1 MSVMSSSRFPAV
13 VDDVTVRLIAA
24 VVLVIGVVAL
34 GTQQW
39 WLYAVL
45 AADFTLRAALGP
57 KASPIAQLVS
67 RWIRPAVPAAKRP
80 TAGPPSASRPTI
92 GAVMTVAA
100 TALWL
105 VNVITGSSAAISV
118 VVVIGAVMVL
128 FPLLEAAFG
137 LCVGCRLFAVLM
149 RLGLVPEEVCLDCA
163 DITRRARPSPSA
175 ETPVGQSRPVGRRA
189 GRHTPGRLP
198 LSPLARA
205 RGSRGS
211 PREGCRAAPGRA

>member
-1 MSVMSSSRFPAV
+1 MSSSRFPTV

-45 AADFTLRAALGP
+45 AVDFTLRAELGP
-57 KASPIAQLVS
+57 KASPIAQLVN

-80 TAGPPSASRPTI
+80 TAGPPKRFAATI

-105 VNVITGSSAAISV
+105 VNVATGSAGAITG

-137 LCVGCRLFAVLM
+137 FCVGCRLFAVLM
-149 RLGLVPEEVCLDCA
+149 RLGVVPEEVCLDCA
-163 DITRRARPSPSA
+163 DITRRR
-175 ETPVGQSRPVGRRA
+175 TPQKVA
-189 GRHTPGRLP
+189 
-198 LSPLARA
+198 
-205 RGSRGS
+205 
-211 PREGCRAAPGRA
+211 

>member
-1 MSVMSSSRFPAV
+1 MRSIMPVMSSSRFPTV

-34 GTQQW
+34 LTQQW

-45 AADFTLRAALGP
+45 AADFTLRAAVGP
-57 KASPIAQLVS
+57 KASPIAQLVG
-67 RWIRPAVPAAKRP
+67 RWIRPAVPAEKRP
-80 TAGPPSASRPTI
+80 TAGPPKRFAAAI
-92 GAVMTVAA
+92 GAVLTVAA
-100 TALWL
+100 TVLWL
-105 VNVITGSSAAISV
+105 VNVITGSSTAISV

-163 DITRRARPSPSA
+163 DITRR
-175 ETPVGQSRPVGRRA
+175 RA
-189 GRHTPGRLP
+189 PQTV
-198 LSPLARA
+198 S
-205 RGSRGS
+205 
-211 PREGCRAAPGRA
+211 

>member
-1 MSVMSSSRFPAV
+1 MRCIMRIMSSSRFPTV

-24 VVLVIGVVAL
+24 VVLVIGAVAL

-45 AADFTLRAALGP
+45 AVDFTLRAALGP
-57 KASPIAQLVS
+57 KASPIAQLVT
-67 RWIRPAVPAAKRP
+67 RWIRPSVPAAKRP
-80 TAGPPSASRPTI
+80 TAGPPKRFAATI

-105 VNVITGSSAAISV
+105 VNVSTGSSAAITA
-118 VVVIGAVMVL
+118 VVVIGAIMVL
-128 FPLLEAAFG
+128 FPFLEAVFG

-163 DITRRARPSPSA
+163 DITRR
-175 ETPVGQSRPVGRRA
+175 RA
-189 GRHTPGRLP
+189 PQTV
-198 LSPLARA
+198 S
-205 RGSRGS
+205 
-211 PREGCRAAPGRA
+211 